1 MTKACG
7 KQRDISLLA
16 DGKENKNA
24 TSLIRPIDVHKRGC
38 MASNVEERSYDNIV
52 LNIPHASAGGLG
64 LAKWSNKVAL
74 MKEVRKW
81 TDWFTDFIFVPDDR
95 PGVKCVIADYSRFVV
110 DVERLLDDP
119 MNEIGQGIIYTK
131 FHGLQRTITD
141 EEQMG
146 MMAYY
151 YSYIKQLK
159 SMLNEY
165 SLLIDCHS
173 FPSDLDNID
182 VCIGYNDDWSRPT
195 DFIIGLVAEAFKRLG
210 LKVEFNT
217 PYSNA
222 IAPDT
227 SYTYNSIM
235 IEINKKLYLNEKTL
249 ELNDFASKLKE
260 QLAMLYSLLLRYS
273 EEV

>member
-16 DGKENKNA
+16 DAKENKNA

-81 TDWFTDFIFVPDDR
+81 TDWFTDVIFVPDDR
-95 PGVKCVIADYSRFVV
+95 PGVKCVVADYSRFVV

-131 FHGLQRTITD
+131 FNGLQRTITD

-173 FPSDLDNID
+173 FPSSISDVD
-182 VCIGYNDDWSRPT
+182 VCIGVNEDWSRPT
-195 DFIIGLVAEAFKRLG
+195 EFLIGLVMEFFKQEG
-210 LKVEFNT
+210 YKVELNT
-217 PYSNA
+217 PYSNT
-222 IAPDT
+222 IAPPTNFRYD
-227 SYTYNSIM
+227 SIM
-235 IEINKKLYLNEKTL
+235 IGLNKRIYLNEDTL
-249 ELNDFASKLKE
+249 ELHDSADDLRSSLNT
-260 QLAMLYSLLLRYS
+260 LYGVLLRYS
-273 EEV
+273 EEI